1 MPLDSLPSGPV
12 NSTSCQFVRL
22 FVLETNHFVIVVA
35 HLAVLAALILGMLI
49 AFALFANCC

>member
-1 MPLDSLPSGPV
+1 M